1 MKKTSFLVSVTEI
14 SNLFGPILRSS
25 GACVLLYDIKH
36 QVINMANFALA
47 LVNIM
52 YALVCLTKESAKGI
66 GLRAWSRGQMIVVRI
81 LLIAYCKDGSDQNS
95 NVGI

>member
-1 MKKTSFLVSVTEI
+1 
-14 SNLFGPILRSS
+14 
-25 GACVLLYDIKH
+25 LLYDIKH

-66 GLRAWSRGQMIVVRI
+66 GHKAEGMEQRAERQESPN
-81 LLIAYCKDGSDQNS
+81 D
-95 NVGI
+95 